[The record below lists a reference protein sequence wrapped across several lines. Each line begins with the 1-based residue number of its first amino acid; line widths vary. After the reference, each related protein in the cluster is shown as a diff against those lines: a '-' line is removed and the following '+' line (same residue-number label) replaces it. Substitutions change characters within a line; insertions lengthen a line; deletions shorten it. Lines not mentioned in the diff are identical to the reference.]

1 MKHTLLTLLL
11 LSPLAFAED
20 IGVCKIERTQANIT
34 SLEEALSQCPVGNAL
49 ELTLKNFRTDWLRQ
63 EVITNVISE
72 HCDLSKTVL
81 PYNNMSLICIKAS
94 ARKKTI
100 L

>member
-1 MKHTLLTLLL
+1 MKKLLITLML
-11 LSPLAFAED
+11 LSPLVFAEE
-20 IGVCKIERTQANIT
+20 IAVCKIERTQENIS
-34 SLEEALSQCPVGNAL
+34 SLEEALSQCPTGNAL

-63 EVITNVISE
+63 KVITNVISE
-72 HCDLSKTVL
+72 NCDLSKTVQ